1 MVLVEIEGVVYDVP
15 VANEDPPV
23 LAPYQ
28 LIVPALDVAPR
39 VTVPASHTEPG
50 VVPVILG
57 LDVTVTVT
65 SNRKLL
71 SQPVTVCD
79 A

>member
-1 MVLVEIEGVVYDVP
+1 MVLDDIEGVVYDAP
-15 VANEDPPV
+15 LCKELPPA
-23 LAPYQ
+23 LDEYQ

-50 VVPVILG
+50 VVPVMVG